1 MEKHG
6 TFVSDRAG
14 ALSPLRLATGVE
26 MLNGPD
32 DTPLLYVQ
40 ARDAY
45 VRLSSSGGAIIN
57 MIARQDSL
65 TASSISEALAKP
77 YPEKHAEI
85 SRTVGRFLD
94 QLYQAGVLESAS
106 NPQTTAREH
115 SPRSLADP
123 FKGSR
128 RFILRLS
135 LWRPN
140 RLFAGKLV
148 GVVRDYAP
156 FTTGALFII
165 WLSLTAAAIYYGARR
180 GMVIPNFKLVAWPA
194 LIGCVVLHTV
204 LHEFCHALVSSYY
217 GVKSREFG
225 LGLLYYF
232 IPVAYT
238 DRTDA
243 YRLQNYKPRAFI
255 ALAGPA
261 WDVSAAGMSAIAA
274 LLTSGWL
281 NSTFHVL
288 ALYQLISV
296 ISNLNPLLPGDGY
309 HALEA
314 AFKELNFRRRA
325 LTFFLRSLTGQE
337 MPPQLDRLAV
347 RQRTFYTLYALIA
360 FAYLAFTLFL
370 TSSAVV
376 NVARAFT
383 NG

>member
-1 MEKHG
+1 MEKHSTG
-6 TFVSDRAG
+6 VSDRAE
-14 ALSPLRLATGVE
+14 ALSPLRLAAGVE
-26 MLNGPD
+26 TLSGPD
-32 DTPLLYVQ
+32 NIPLLYVQ

-57 MIARQDSL
+57 MIARQDGV
-65 TASSISEALAKP
+65 TASSISEVLAKP
-77 YPEKHAEI
+77 CPEKHAEI
-85 SRTVGRFLD
+85 SQTVGRFLD
-94 QLYQAGVLESAS
+94 QLYQAGVLEPAS
-106 NPQTTAREH
+106 NSQATAR
-115 SPRSLADP
+115 PQSLADP
-123 FKGSR
+123 FRGSR
-128 RFILRLS
+128 RFILRLT

-148 GVVRDYAP
+148 GVVREHAP
-156 FTTGALFII
+156 FTTGILFVI
-165 WLSLTAAAIYYGARR
+165 WLALTAAAIYYGARR
-180 GMVIPNFKLVAWPA
+180 GMVIPNFKLVAWPVLA
-194 LIGCVVLHTV
+194 GCIVLHTV

-243 YRLQNYKPRAFI
+243 YRLRNYKPRAFI

-261 WDVSAAGMSAIAA
+261 WDVSAAGLSATVA

-325 LTFFLRSLTGQE
+325 LTFFLRRLTGQE

-347 RQRTFYTLYALIA
+347 RQRTFYTLYALIV